1 MKSFRII
8 YFLLT
13 IITTT
18 VYSQEEIIR
27 KKMPT
32 GAISSRKNNQI
43 SSEQSKIVGQILKT
57 ALETLHYRSSRLD
70 DSVSDKAFKLFL
82 EKMDSFK
89 QFYLQSDVAELEKY
103 RMLMDDELLSGE
115 YKIVEDAQRIL
126 HKRIAQVEDFRK
138 EIFKQNFDFTTSE
151 KYQVDPDKRKFS
163 ANEAEL
169 KEWWRKSFKY
179 AVMSRYLNLLEDQ
192 EDILHPKKNKEKNKK
207 NIKKKNEKV
216 EILTDEQLR
225 QKAVTV
231 ISEKYQKNFARMLK
245 EDSEEYID
253 NFYNSLTA
261 VYDPHTNYFMPKK
274 KEDFD
279 IDISGSLE
287 GIGAV
292 LSEDGSNIKV
302 VSIVPGGAAWKQKD
316 LQADDII
323 EMVGQGN
330 EEAVSLIDMKVDDAV
345 RYIRGKKGTEVRLT
359 VKKADG
365 SRKVFS
371 IIRDKVQVGESY
383 AKSSILNFK
392 DSAFKVGYIQLPKF
406 YRDFNGKTERNCSED
421 VRKELESIKKRGVN
435 AVILDLRNNGGGA
448 LEDARIMSGL
458 FIEKGPIV
466 QIRNTKGDTEV
477 LEDDDKSITYDGPVV
492 VLTNRFSA
500 SASEILAGALQDYGR
515 AVVVGGE
522 FTHGKGTVQAVVN
535 LNQGLGM
542 LSSFMKNDL
551 GALKVTIQ
559 KFYRVTGASTQFKGV
574 TPDIILP
581 DSNSFSKSREQDLDY
596 SLPWDKIN
604 GLPFN
609 PWKKQSNDMNVL
621 KVRSAARVQKSER
634 YKKLSETIS
643 YITKRREDTEVT
655 LNLEQLK
662 KEEKE
667 GESRSEEFKYLIE
680 NKNIMVNHFENSLKD
695 GIADVKDPKDKKNWE
710 EVLTERKNEWVKQL
724 QQDPAIEEGLSIA
737 EDMIKMALGQKLSFA
752 K

>member
-1 MKSFRII
+1 
-8 YFLLT
+8 
-13 IITTT
+13 
-18 VYSQEEIIR
+18 
-27 KKMPT
+27 
-32 GAISSRKNNQI
+32 
-43 SSEQSKIVGQILKT
+43 
-57 ALETLHYRSSRLD
+57 
-70 DSVSDKAFKLFL
+70 
-82 EKMDSFK
+82 
-89 QFYLQSDVAELEKY
+89 
-103 RMLMDDELLSGE
+103 MDDELLNGE
-115 YKIVEDAQRIL
+115 YKIVEDARRIL
-126 HKRIAQVEDFRK
+126 QKRIAQAEDFRK
-138 EIFKQNFDFTTSE
+138 EIFKQNFDFNSSE
-151 KYQVDPDKRKFS
+151 KYQVDPEKRKFA

-192 EDILHPKKNKEKNKK
+192 ENFLHPKKDQEKNTKNKK
-207 NIKKKNEKV
+207 KKAEKL
-216 EILTDEQLR
+216 EILTDDQLR
-225 QKAVTV
+225 QKAITV

-245 EDSEEYID
+245 EDSDEYVE
-253 NFYNSLTA
+253 NFYNALAA
-261 VYDPHTNYFMPKK
+261 VYDPHTNYFAPKK

-323 EMVGQGN
+323 LMVGQGSD
-330 EEAVSLIDMKVDDAV
+330 EPVSLIDMKVDDAV

-392 DSAFKVGYIQLPKF
+392 DSALKIGYIQLPKF

-421 VRKELESIKKRGVN
+421 IRKELVSVKKRGVN
-435 AVILDLRNNGGGA
+435 AVVLDLRNNGGGA

-515 AVVVGGE
+515 AVIVGGE
-522 FTHGKGTVQAVVN
+522 YSHGKGTVQAVVN

-581 DSNSFSKSREQDLDY
+581 DPNSFSKSREQDLDY
-596 SLPWDKIN
+596 ALPWDKIN
-604 GLPFN
+604 GLVFN
-609 PWKKQSNDMNVL
+609 PWKKQTYDMNVL
-621 KVRSAARVQKSER
+621 KTRSAARIQKSDR
-634 YKKLSETIS
+634 YKKMLESIS
-643 YITKRREDTEVT
+643 YITKRRDDTEIT
-655 LNLEQLK
+655 LNLDQLK

-667 GESRSEEFKYLIE
+667 GEAKSEELKYSIE
-680 NKNIMVNHFENSLKD
+680 NKNIVVTHFENSLKD
-695 GIADVKDPKDKKNWE
+695 GIANVKDAKDKKNWE
-710 EVLTERKNEWVKQL
+710 DLVSERRDEWIKQL

-737 EDMIKMALGQKLSFA
+737 EDMIKMAHGQKLSFS